1 LWFHVIAIIYITVSN
16 DLQLGM
22 SESKEIASKK
32 LKSSKKNIGN
42 SDGKE
47 AILEVKNLKK
57 WFPVNEQTIIFS
69 RTIAH
74 IKAVNDVSFKLYKGE
89 TLGLVGESGCGKT
102 TVAKLIM
109 KLETP
114 TEGDIFYRGNNILD
128 ATPREMHH
136 YRSSVQMV
144 FQDPYSSLNPR
155 MTVLDIIKETYDI
168 EEENAKKYK
177 IKDYEPFEEDEK
189 KERVL
194 KLLNVVGL
202 ENYHALRYPH
212 EFSGGQRQRIGI
224 ARALA
229 VSPEIIVADEPVS
242 ALDVSIQAQI
252 LNLLKSIQ
260 RKFNITYMF
269 VAHDLSVVKH
279 VSDRIAVM
287 YLGKIMEQTD
297 KNELYEN
304 PRHPYTISLLSA
316 IPKVNPKKIIQRIVL
331 EGDVPSPIN
340 PPPGC
345 VFSSRC
351 YKVQPRCSEET
362 PELEEI
368 EEHHFVACF
377 YPDKL

>member
-16 DLQLGM
+16 GLQIGM
-22 SESKEIASKK
+22 SESKEIASR
-32 LKSSKKNIGN
+32 KSKGSDKNSNGDI
-42 SDGKE
+42 KE

-57 WFPVNEQTIIFS
+57 WFPVDEQTIIFS

-74 IKAVNDVSFKLYKGE
+74 IKAVNDVSLKLYKGE

-114 TEGDIFYRGNNILD
+114 TEGEIYYRGASILD
-128 ATPREMHH
+128 ATPRELHH

-177 IKDYEPFEEDEK
+177 LKDYVPFTEDEK

-224 ARALA
+224 ARSLA

-260 RKFNITYMF
+260 RRFNITYMF

-287 YLGKIMEQTD
+287 YLGKIMEQTG
-297 KNELYEN
+297 KNELYDN

-351 YKVQPRCSEET
+351 YKVQPKCSEEI
-362 PELEEI
+362 PELI
-368 EEHHFVACF
+368 ELSEDHFVACF
-377 YPDKL
+377 YPDKI